1 MSLFDTRPPQTR
13 FGPRWAMIFK
23 EYFNIVR
30 MHLFTFLASK
40 KKKKIDNKQLTNTY
54 LEIVQHRSP

>member
-1 MSLFDTRPPQTR
+1 MR
-13 FGPRWAMIFK
+13 FGPHWAIIFK
-23 EYFNIVR
+23 EYFNILR
-30 MHLFTFLASK
+30 MHLFTFLAS